1 MSQTSEPLVIAI
13 DSSTSATK
21 AVVVNTSGQVL
32 STGKAEIELLTP
44 AMDQYEQDPAE
55 WWEST
60 NAAVAEAVGSL
71 SSEDR
76 GRIEAL
82 CITHQRESFA
92 LVDESG
98 HALRPAILWLDS
110 RAGEEITEFGSAHIH
125 ELSGKPADT
134 TPAIYKMTWLSRHEP
149 EALAGA
155 DKVVD
160 VHAYLAKKLVG
171 RWVSAMGSA
180 DTLNLL
186 DIAGRD
192 YSPELMGI
200 AGVRLDQMAE
210 LAEPASI
217 IDPINPKI
225 LKEWGLPS
233 GVVLVAGVG
242 DGQAAGLGT
251 AAIDE
256 DLAYVNVGTSIV
268 SGVHSFEYQYSP
280 AYRTLLGGIPG
291 SYVLEIVQNSGS
303 VLGNWFR
310 KELGNPLLDGA
321 LDPELDEAAAK
332 IEPGSAGL
340 LTVPY
345 WNAVQSPHWDPFAKG
360 MMVGFGSAHTRAHVY
375 RSILEGM
382 ALELRE
388 NLERVQESTGREL
401 RELRCTGG
409 GSRSTLWRQII
420 ADATGLPMVVSGV
433 DEVSAQAAAMM
444 AMAAIG
450 AYPDVQSASE
460 AMASFIE
467 RTEPNMEAYDVYGQ
481 WADIQKDIYPALA
494 PLFGRIYAQSNRQ
507 KEQKEES

>member
-1 MSQTSEPLVIAI
+1 MSETKEQSKTAEPLVIAI

-21 AVVVNTSGQVL
+21 AVVVNKVGEVL
-32 STGKAEIELLTP
+32 SSGKAEIDLFTP
-44 AMDQYEQDPAE
+44 AMDQYEHDPAQ

-60 NAAVAEAVGSL
+60 STAIAQAAAGL
-71 SSEDR
+71 SVEDR
-76 GRIEAL
+76 ARVSAM

-92 LVDESG
+92 LVDENG
-98 HALRPAILWLDS
+98 AALRHAVLWLDS
-110 RAGEEITEFGSAHIH
+110 RAGEEIKEFGSPHIH

-134 TPAIYKMTWLSRHEP
+134 TPALYKMTWLSRHEP
-149 EALAGA
+149 EVLAAA

-192 YSPELMGI
+192 YSSELLDI
-200 AGVRLDQMAE
+200 AGVRRDQMAD

-217 IDPINPKI
+217 IGPIAPD
-225 LKEWGLPS
+225 LLSSWGLPE

-251 AAIDE
+251 AAIAE

-303 VLGNWFR
+303 VLANWFR

-321 LDPELDEAAAK
+321 LDPELDEAAAR

-382 ALELRE
+382 AIELRE
-388 NLERVQESTGREL
+388 NLERVQASTGRQI

-409 GSRSTLWRQII
+409 GSRSPLWRQII

-433 DEVSAQAAAMM
+433 EEVSAQGAAMM
-444 AMAAIG
+444 AMAGIG
-450 AYPDVQSASE
+450 AYSDVQSASE
-460 AMASFIE
+460 AMATFIE
-467 RTEPNMEAYDVYGQ
+467 RTEPNMEAYETYGQ

-494 PLFGRIYAQSNRQ
+494 PLFERIYAQSN
-507 KEQKEES
+507 KK

>member
-1 MSQTSEPLVIAI
+1 MSKTSDPLVIAI
-13 DSSTSATK
+13 DSSTSASK
-21 AVVVNTSGQVL
+21 AVVVDKNGNVL

-44 AMDQYEQDPAE
+44 AMDQYEQDPTQWWDSTASAIEQATAGLAE
-55 WWEST
+55 ADRT
-60 NAAVAEAVGSL
+60 RVAAV
-71 SSEDR
+71 
-76 GRIEAL
+76 

-92 LVDESG
+92 LVDEQG
-98 HALRPAILWLDS
+98 NALRNAILWLDS

-134 TPAIYKMTWLSRHEP
+134 TPAIYKMAWVKRHEP
-149 EALAGA
+149 DLLAAA

-186 DIAGRD
+186 DIAARE
-192 YSPELMGI
+192 YSPELLDI
-200 AGVRLDQMAE
+200 AGVRPDQMAE
-210 LAEPASI
+210 LAEPASV
-217 IDPINPKI
+217 IDVINPEI
-225 LKEWGLPS
+225 LAHWGLPE

-251 AAIDE
+251 AAIAE
-256 DLAYVNVGTSIV
+256 DLAYVNMGTSIV

-303 VLGNWFR
+303 VLANWFR
-310 KELGNPLLDGA
+310 KELGDPALDGG
-321 LDPELDEAAAK
+321 LDPALDEAASK

-382 ALELRE
+382 AMELRE
-388 NLERVQESTGREL
+388 NLERVQASTGRKL

-409 GSRSTLWRQII
+409 GSRSELWRQII
-420 ADATGLPMVVSGV
+420 ADATGLPIIVSNV
-433 DEVSAQAAAMM
+433 DEVSAQGAAMM

-450 AYPDVQSASE
+450 AYPDVQAASE
-460 AMASFIE
+460 AMASFTE
-467 RTEPNMEAYDVYGQ
+467 RTEPNMEAYVTYGQ

-494 PLFGRIYAQSNRQ
+494 PLFTRIYAQSNKQ
-507 KEQKEES
+507 KEQ